1 MQFKLQSP
9 TRMTTAISLFSGCG
23 GDTLGLEKAG
33 FKVIAFNENKQV
45 AINTH
50 LENFPSSVLLRDTV
64 SAATDITKVSDA
76 SFEPYTGKV
85 SIVFAGFPCQGF
97 SKAGKKNSGDP
108 RNQLFRQF
116 VRVAKIVK
124 PDFVIGE
131 NVPGLTKMK
140 SGPKDEDPMMLELI
154 EKAFLEIGYTLTYRV
169 LEATDFGVPQK
180 RKRILLVGYKDP
192 SFDAESFW
200 ADVNSQGSQKPVPL
214 LRSFVTNT
222 MEGAY
227 LIPAGSVPEEFY
239 QYALPVAQDADPTDT
254 PHPYI
259 ALKTNE
265 KLLSCSKRAS
275 PVHSEVIDLDRPS
288 KTIICTYDHQP
299 RLLVGLKKP
308 DGTAYVRCL
317 VPDEL
322 KQIQGFPSDF
332 TVTGH
337 KKDKVTQIGNA
348 VPPPLIEVIAS
359 QLRKKLVVS
368 IPKKAKPAA

>member
-1 MQFKLQSP
+1 
-9 TRMTTAISLFSGCG
+9 
-23 GDTLGLEKAG
+23 
-33 FKVIAFNENKQV
+33 
-45 AINTH
+45 
-50 LENFPSSVLLRDTV
+50 
-64 SAATDITKVSDA
+64 
-76 SFEPYTGKV
+76 
-85 SIVFAGFPCQGF
+85 
-97 SKAGKKNSGDP
+97 
-108 RNQLFRQF
+108 
-116 VRVAKIVK
+116 
-124 PDFVIGE
+124 
-131 NVPGLTKMK
+131 
-140 SGPKDEDPMMLELI
+140 MLELI
-154 EKAFLEIGYTLTYRV
+154 EKACLEIGYTLTYRV

-180 RKRILLVGYKDP
+180 RKRILLVGYKDS
-192 SFDAESFW
+192 SFDTESFW

-227 LIPAGSVPEEFY
+227 LIQTGSVPEEFY
-239 QYALPVAQDADPTDT
+239 QYALPVAQDANPTDT

-259 ALKTNE
+259 VLKTNE

-359 QLRKKLVVS
+359 QLRKKLVIS
-368 IPKKAKPAA
+368 LPKKAKPSA